1 MEGNLKWGCGITRVS
16 GRREVGG
23 MWEFFVRETGCK
35 TIKLR
40 FCRQH
45 MVALNLSSLAFLQL
59 FPETV

>member
-35 TIKLR
+35 TES
-40 FCRQH
+40 
-45 MVALNLSSLAFLQL
+45 NLGF
-59 FPETV
+59 VGNIW